1 MMQKVKAKT
10 IDQDL
15 VRVVPMDKPKP
26 TGVIFYVDLG
36 VKITKENI
44 PRISGRI
51 KAITVSL
58 YKKK

>member
-1 MMQKVKAKT
+1 MIQKVEAKT
-10 IDQDL
+10 IDRDL
-15 VRVVPMDKPKP
+15 VRVVPMDKP
-26 TGVIFYVDLG
+26 TGGIFYMDLG

-44 PRISGRI
+44 PTISGRI